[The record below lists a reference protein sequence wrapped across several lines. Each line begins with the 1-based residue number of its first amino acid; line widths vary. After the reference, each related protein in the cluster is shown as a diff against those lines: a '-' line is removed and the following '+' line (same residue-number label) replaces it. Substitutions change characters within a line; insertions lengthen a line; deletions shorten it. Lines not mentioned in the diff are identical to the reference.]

1 MTFKRLSLVAILSGV
16 LALAAYAHPAFAGA
30 AEGLEI
36 IGQPENWA
44 FGFQPHASPIK
55 EQMEAFHN
63 HLLVPLIT
71 ATSLLVL
78 VLLIWVVV
86 RYNRH
91 VNPTP
96 SRTTH
101 NTMLEIVWTVIPVV
115 ILVLMVVPSMKLLY
129 NADRTQN
136 AEMTLN
142 IKGYQWYWG
151 YEYPDHGGVNFLA
164 NLVSEEDLKKN
175 NDPRPR
181 LLATDNPIVL
191 PVDTNIRL
199 LITAADVLHAFAV
212 PAFGVKLDAVPG
224 HTNETWVRIEKEG
237 TYYGQCSELCGANH
251 AFMPIEVNAVSKE
264 RFAQWIH
271 AQGGKMPEEIA
282 AEKAAADAAA
292 AAAVPATGAPSAAPG
307 AAAGNTVLEK
317 PKDETEAHPP
327 GTPDPTVKEKEA
339 GKSGKKPGAK

>member
-1 MTFKRLSLVAILSGV
+1 MTFKRLSLVATLTGV
-16 LALAAYAHPAFAGA
+16 LALALYAVPAFAGA

-36 IGQPENWA
+36 IGQPKNWA
-44 FGFQPHASPIK
+44 YGFQPPASPVK
-55 EQMEAFHN
+55 LQMEEFHN
-63 HLLVPLIT
+63 HLLVPIIT
-71 ATSLLVL
+71 LSSLFVL
-78 VLLIWVVV
+78 ALLIWVVV

-101 NTMLEIVWTVIPVV
+101 NTMLEIVWTVVPVV
-115 ILVLMVVPSMKLLY
+115 ILVLLVVPSMKLLY
-129 NADRTQN
+129 TADRTHE

-164 NLVSEEDLKKN
+164 NLVSEQDLKKN

-224 HTNETWVRIEKEG
+224 HTNETWVRIDKPG

-251 AFMPIEVNAVSKE
+251 GFMPIEVNAVSKE

-271 AQGGKMPEEIA
+271 AQGGKMPAEIA
-282 AEKAAADAAA
+282 AEKAAA
-292 AAAVPATGAPSAAPG
+292 APSVAPG
-307 AAAGNTVLEK
+307 AAAGDTTLEK
-317 PKDETEAHPP
+317 PKDASEAHPP
-327 GTPDPTVKEKEA
+327 GTADPTVKEKEA
-339 GKSGKKPGAK
+339 GKSGKKSGAK